1 VWIEGP
7 TSESEGIASMK
18 FPKLI
23 FLVAGI
29 YGLLVMLPQYF
40 LEAKTGIDYPPA
52 ITHPEFFYG
61 FIGVTVAWQVLFLV
75 MSRDPVRFRPA
86 IIPSIIEKAGFSIA
100 AVVLFLQHRLAAVV
114 LIPAGIDVIL
124 GTLFVVA
131 YVVLGRQETS

>member
-1 VWIEGP
+1 
-7 TSESEGIASMK
+7 MK

>member
-1 VWIEGP
+1 
-7 TSESEGIASMK
+7 MK

-40 LEAKTGIDYPPA
+40 LEVKTGTDYPPP

-131 YVVLGRQETS
+131 YVVLGRHESSYRPA

>member
-1 VWIEGP
+1 
-7 TSESEGIASMK
+7 MK

-100 AVVLFLQHRLAAVV
+100 ALVLFLQHRLAAVV
-114 LIPAGIDVIL
+114 LILAGIDVIL

>member
-1 VWIEGP
+1 MAVRYDR
-7 TSESEGIASMK
+7 A
-18 FPKLI
+18 
-23 FLVAGI
+23 VAAIRFAKRVFTTAGV
-29 YGLLVMLPQYF
+29 YGLIVMLPQYF
-40 LEAKTGIDYPPA
+40 LEHATGRMYPPA

-86 IIPSIIEKAGFSIA
+86 IIPSIIEKAGFGIA